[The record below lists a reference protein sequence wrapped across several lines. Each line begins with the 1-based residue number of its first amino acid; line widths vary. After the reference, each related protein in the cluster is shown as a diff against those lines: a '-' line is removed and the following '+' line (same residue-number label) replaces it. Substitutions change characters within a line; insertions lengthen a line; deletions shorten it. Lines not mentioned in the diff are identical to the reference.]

1 MKYWLA
7 ILALFC
13 RLAAADPLAEDRAVA
28 FTFDDLPFAAV
39 PSEDDAYLA
48 GMTQRLLDSVRQA
61 GAPAVGFVN
70 EKKLYR
76 EGQLDPARVDLL
88 RSWLKA
94 GFDLGNHTYSHLSL
108 NQVPLKVFENDFLRG
123 ETVTRPL
130 VQEEG
135 HNLHWFRHPYLH
147 VGKTD
152 AEITEFQDFLTAH
165 GYAIA
170 PVTVNDSEWVFA
182 DAYAKAQEAG
192 DAALAQRIGAAY
204 IPYMSGVF
212 DWAEK
217 LTDDL
222 FGHPIPQ
229 VLLLHAN
236 SLNADYFGQL
246 AAMLRQRG
254 YRFVTLAEALK
265 DPAYSTPLQ
274 VTGLAGE
281 SWLERWSRE
290 AGLRPPPPPPVPGFV
305 MQQAG
310 RNAMAMDRGY

>member
-7 ILALFC
+7 ILALIC
-13 RLAAADPLAEDRAVA
+13 HLASAAPLAEDRTVA

-39 PSEDDAYLA
+39 PSQDDAYLT
-48 GMTQRLLDSVRQA
+48 GMTQRLLDGVRQA

-76 EGQLDPARVDLL
+76 EGQLDTARVDML
-88 RSWLKA
+88 RDWLKA
-94 GFDLGNHTYSHLSL
+94 GFDLGNHAYSHISL
-108 NQVPLKVFENDFLRG
+108 NQVPLQVFENDLLRG

-130 VQEEG
+130 VREEG
-135 HNLHWFRHPYLH
+135 HTLHWFRHPYLH
-147 VGKTD
+147 IGKTN
-152 AEITEFQDFLTAH
+152 AEIEEFQRFLTAH
-165 GYAIA
+165 DYAIA
-170 PVTVNDSEWVFA
+170 PVTINDSEWVFA

-204 IPYMSGVF
+204 IPYMNGVF
-212 DWAEK
+212 AWAEK

-236 SLNADYFGQL
+236 SLNADHFGQL
-246 AAMLRQRG
+246 AAMLKQRG
-254 YRFVTLAEALK
+254 YRFVSLAEALK

-290 AGLRPPPPPPVPGFV
+290 AGLRPLPPPPVPGFV
-305 MQQAG
+305 IQQAG
-310 RNAMAMDRGY
+310 RGAMAMDRGY